1 MQNHYKDS
9 LYTFNRFFI
18 MQIVIMVN
26 YLSKQ
31 MFSLLHVLELQLLLQ
46 QIHYGLWRLG
56 YKYCIVKLFLCLF
69 LYVVFISKGKACHF
83 FRYYVL
89 HLIIDIQLSLTENR

>member
-46 QIHYGLWRLG
+46 QIHWVVKTRLQVL
-56 YKYCIVKLFLCLF
+56 YCKAFLCLYF
-69 LYVVFISKGKACHF
+69 YMW
-83 FRYYVL
+83 Y
-89 HLIIDIQLSLTENR
+89 LSPKEMHVTS